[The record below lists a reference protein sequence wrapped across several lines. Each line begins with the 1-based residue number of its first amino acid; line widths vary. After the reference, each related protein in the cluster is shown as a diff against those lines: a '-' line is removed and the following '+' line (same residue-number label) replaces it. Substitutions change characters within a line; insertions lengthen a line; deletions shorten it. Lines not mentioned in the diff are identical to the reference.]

1 MRVLINRLLN
11 NRLVAILVFLMTVVP
26 TVLLAQEAIVPA
38 APSANDLSEFTRLL
52 SDERIQNWIVEQAA
66 VADLEDEDIEIS
78 AREEL
83 VGALADIRGRVTN
96 LGLAWQA
103 APAAGD
109 LFRLRWE
116 EEVPAKS
123 HAQVRGLTFIM
134 IFLFLG
140 AGLEWLFRQYTDAAR
155 LRIEMQSFDS
165 VTQRVYAAG
174 VRSLITI
181 AGLVIFAVG
190 SIGAYASFSWPPLA
204 AVIVLNQL
212 VVIFAVRAVWTIVV
226 LFLAPRVPELRLLPI
241 SNAMAKYLS
250 QVLLFLS
257 AFLILAASLMDMYGQ
272 VVVSPAGDG
281 QTPETLA
288 VVVVLAALS
297 VVATMLCVFLGFR
310 KGANLQGARLSKM
323 QRMWRLYLIVLILLV
338 FVALLLDMREVM
350 WSIALVG
357 LLVPSLMLIK
367 AWVNC
372 TFDDANEDYL
382 SRARKAAAAA
392 ALAMPEMP
400 LDEVPEAQDQAEETA
415 ELLSPYDTYRPIAQ
429 RLARFVAVIA
439 VGIAI
444 ALIWNLGLFEPSESP
459 TFTGRI
465 ISVLIDS
472 AVALLIADLVWV
484 WAKTAIDRRLAAYV
498 PPPQGQA
505 PGPEARMATL
515 LPLLRIVLMVTLM
528 VMVSLSI
535 LTSLGVNIAPILAGA
550 GVLGIAIGFG
560 AQSLVKDVVSGIF
573 FLVDDAFRVGEYVE
587 IDQLRGTVERISI
600 RSLQIRHHRGA
611 VHTLPFGELKSL
623 TNYSRDWV
631 IMKLEFRVPFETD
644 MKLVKKIVK
653 EIGAELKA
661 NEEYGDSILETLKS
675 QGVRRME
682 EFNMV
687 IGVKFMTRPGEQ
699 WLVRRDA
706 YQMVRDAFDK
716 RGIRMAER
724 NVKVEVA
731 GAEHMSEEEKKAI
744 GAAAQDA
751 NQKPLLPGPIPD
763 EP

>member
-1 MRVLINRLLN
+1 MQVSRLLT
-11 NRLVAILVFLMTVVP
+11 VFVFVVSVLP
-26 TVLLAQEAIVPA
+26 TLLFAQEATGPVP
-38 APSANDLSEFTRLL
+38 PSANDLHEFTRLL

-66 VADLEDEDIEIS
+66 VAELDNEDFEVT
-78 AREEL
+78 ARQEL
-83 VGALADIRGRVTN
+83 VGALSKIRTGVTN

-103 APAAGD
+103 APTAMD
-109 LFRLRWE
+109 LFRQRWAE
-116 EEVPAKS
+116 QIQPN
-123 HAQVRGLTFIM
+123 AQVVGLTFIM

-140 AGLEWLFRQYTDAAR
+140 AGLEWLFRQYTNPIK
-155 LRIEMQSFDS
+155 LRIEMQTIDGLA
-165 VTQRVYAAG
+165 QRAYAAG
-174 VRSLITI
+174 LRTLITV

-212 VVIFAVRAVWTIVV
+212 VVIFAVRAIWTIVV
-226 LFLAPRVPELRLLPI
+226 LFFAPRVPELRLLPVG
-241 SNAMAKYLS
+241 NATAKYLS
-250 QVLLFLS
+250 RVLLFLS
-257 AFLILAASLMDMYGQ
+257 AFIILAVSLVDMYGR
-272 VVVSPAGDG
+272 VVTIPGSDSPVP
-281 QTPETLA
+281 QTLA
-288 VVVVLAALS
+288 VVAVGASLGA
-297 VVATMLCVFLGFR
+297 VATLLCVFLSF
-310 KGANLQGARLSKM
+310 SKM
-323 QRMWRLYLIVLILLV
+323 VRIQGMPMSKSQRMWRLYLLVLILLV
-338 FVALLLDMREVM
+338 FIALLLNVTQVM
-350 WSIALVG
+350 WSIALIG
-357 LLVPSLMLIK
+357 LLVPALTLIR
-367 AWVNC
+367 AWVG
-372 TFDDANEDYL
+372 TSFDDANEDHKA
-382 SRARKAAAAA
+382 RALKAAAAVA
-392 ALAMPEMP
+392 AEAP
-400 LDEVPEAQDQAEETA
+400 EVPDEGDAEEE
-415 ELLSPYDTYRPIAQ
+415 ELVEEEVEHLSPYETYRPIAL
-429 RLARFVAVIA
+429 RLARFLAVIA

-444 ALIWNLGLFEPSESP
+444 ALIWNLGIFEPSESP
-459 TFTGRI
+459 TIAGRI

-484 WAKTAIDRRLAAYV
+484 WAKTAIDRRLDAYV
-498 PPPQGQA
+498 PPQDGQA

-515 LPLLRIVLMVTLM
+515 LPLLRIVLMVTLL

-560 AQSLVKDVVSGIF
+560 AQSLVKDVVSGVF

-587 IDQLRGTVERISI
+587 IDQLRGTVEKISI

-653 EIGAELKA
+653 QIGAKLKA
-661 NEEYGDSILETLKS
+661 NEEYGDAILETLKS

-706 YQMVRDAFDK
+706 YQMVRDAFDEH
-716 RGIRMAER
+716 GIRMAER

-731 GAEHMSEEEKKAI
+731 GAENMTEEEKRAI

-751 NQKPLLPGPIPD
+751 IQKPLVPGPIPD